1 MVQDAWNKGPDTDT
15 NNWQNK
21 HRLHSSSCRNET
33 KPSRHSAT
41 SVTTPMEAGERQPRP
56 AADTSLRRSDTPTG
70 SLLRDR
76 LLLRLLACFLKL
88 AETGDGAGSAT
99 TAMAFLGPTAVL
111 LTAVSA
117 SLALGLRAEA
127 EEAMWAVGC
136 GGGALRRPG
145 EVWYYVRRP
154 SAIARRGGSGG
165 GRRAG
170 EVRATA
176 AGRSAL

>member
-1 MVQDAWNKGPDTDT
+1 
-15 NNWQNK
+15 
-21 HRLHSSSCRNET
+21 
-33 KPSRHSAT
+33 
-41 SVTTPMEAGERQPRP
+41 MEAGERQPRP

-88 AETGDGAGSAT
+88 AETGDGVGSAT

-111 LTAVSA
+111 LTVVSA

-176 AGRSAL
+176 AGLLYNEAGGSGCPEMRVPPRAAAVAFRWCLLREASAPSFPACVLLYIM

>member
-1 MVQDAWNKGPDTDT
+1 
-15 NNWQNK
+15 
-21 HRLHSSSCRNET
+21 
-33 KPSRHSAT
+33 
-41 SVTTPMEAGERQPRP
+41 
-56 AADTSLRRSDTPTG
+56 
-70 SLLRDR
+70 
-76 LLLRLLACFLKL
+76 LLRLLACFFKL

-136 GGGALRRPG
+136 GGGALA
-145 EVWYYVRRP
+145 EVCYYVRRP

-170 EVRATA
+170 EVLATA

>member
-1 MVQDAWNKGPDTDT
+1 MN
-15 NNWQNK
+15 
-21 HRLHSSSCRNET
+21 HRVLFNLLNIIWV
-33 KPSRHSAT
+33 KPIIY
-41 SVTTPMEAGERQPRP
+41 QQ
-56 AADTSLRRSDTPTG
+56 
-70 SLLRDR
+70 
-76 LLLRLLACFLKL
+76 K
-88 AETGDGAGSAT
+88 
-99 TAMAFLGPTAVL
+99 AVL

>member
-1 MVQDAWNKGPDTDT
+1 MVQDAWNKSPDTDT
-15 NNWQNK
+15 NNWPNK
-21 HRLHSSSCRNET
+21 HRLHFSSCRNET

-88 AETGDGAGSAT
+88 AETGDSAGSAT
-99 TAMAFLGPTAVL
+99 TVMVSLGPKAVL

-145 EVWYYVRRP
+145 EVWCVRRP

-170 EVRATA
+170 EVLATA

>member
-1 MVQDAWNKGPDTDT
+1 
-15 NNWQNK
+15 
-21 HRLHSSSCRNET
+21 
-33 KPSRHSAT
+33 
-41 SVTTPMEAGERQPRP
+41 MEAGERQPRP

-76 LLLRLLACFLKL
+76 LLLRL
-88 AETGDGAGSAT
+88 
-99 TAMAFLGPTAVL
+99 FLGPTAVL

>member
-1 MVQDAWNKGPDTDT
+1 MHGTKARIQTQITGRT
-15 NNWQNK
+15 NTVFT
-21 HRLHSSSCRNET
+21 L
-33 KPSRHSAT
+33 
-41 SVTTPMEAGERQPRP
+41 RP
-56 AADTSLRRSDTPTG
+56 AGTKQSLPVIQQHLSPRQWRPESGSPDLLPTQACG
-70 SLLRDR
+70 DQTLP
-76 LLLRLLACFLKL
+76 LAVCY
-88 AETGDGAGSAT
+88 ATGCCYATETGDGAGSAT
-99 TAMAFLGPTAVL
+99 TAMVFLGP
-111 LTAVSA
+111 TAVSA